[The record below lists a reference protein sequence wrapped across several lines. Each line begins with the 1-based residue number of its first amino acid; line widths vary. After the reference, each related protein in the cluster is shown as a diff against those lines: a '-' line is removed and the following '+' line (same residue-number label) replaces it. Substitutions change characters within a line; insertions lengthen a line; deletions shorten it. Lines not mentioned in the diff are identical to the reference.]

1 MQLPDD
7 FEEQNKLSPAIMTV
21 ITVAFVFV
29 AGVLALVFFLNRPA
43 GNRTEGSGE
52 SQSVFLENPILPE
65 PGKTAAAELAGVL
78 SGSTLSPEDLDFWD
92 KYPQKTGSEETEATP
107 NPTTEPQTDPS
118 RDGKHTLVV
127 NADGEEE
134 WVLISPYLPKHE
146 YDFTKLVCQSDRMK
160 YYSEGKQVSYVGA
173 DVSKLQDY
181 IDFSMVKQAGLDF
194 VMVRVGAR
202 GYSSGQLVMD
212 DYFKENVERAAQAG
226 LQVGV
231 YFFSQAVTPEEA
243 AEEADLV
250 LESIRDYKITYP
262 VAFYMD
268 EIAGDTARTD
278 RLTREEKTEIAK
290 TFLDKVQGAGY
301 LPMLCGD
308 KEWLIKQVDL
318 SKLSEYEIWLSQLK
332 AVPDYP
338 YKFSMWQYSVTGSVD
353 GIAGLTN
360 LNISFVDYSEK

>member
-7 FEEQNKLSPAIMTV
+7 FEEKNKLAPAVMNV
-21 ITVAFVFV
+21 IAVVTVFV
-29 AGVLALVFFLNRPA
+29 AGVLILMYFFNSLASNQSDSTGENRP
-43 GNRTEGSGE
+43 GLSEG
-52 SQSVFLENPILPE
+52 PILQE
-65 PGKTAAAELAGVL
+65 PGQTAAADLKGVI
-78 SGSTLSPEDLDFWD
+78 SGSTLSPDDLDFWD
-92 KYPQKTGSEETEATP
+92 KYPEKTESAETEAAPETSA
-107 NPTTEPQTDPS
+107 EPQADPS
-118 RDGKHTLVV
+118 KDGKHTLVV

-173 DVSKLQDY
+173 DISKFQDY
-181 IDFSMVKQAGLDF
+181 IDFSMAKQAGLNF

-212 DYFKENVERAAQAG
+212 DYFKDNVERALEAG

-250 LESIRDYKITYP
+250 LESIKDYRITYP

-268 EIAGDTARTD
+268 EIAGDTSRID

-290 TFLDKVQGAGY
+290 TFLSKIEGAGY
-301 LPMLCGD
+301 LPMLYGD

-318 SKLSEYEIWLSQLK
+318 SKLTGYEIWLSQFT

-353 GIAGLTN
+353 GIAGYTN

>member
-21 ITVAFVFV
+21 ITAAVIFV
-29 AGVLALVFFLNRPA
+29 AGVLILVCFLNKPV
-43 GNRTEGSGE
+43 GNRADGSGG
-52 SQSVFLENPILPE
+52 SQAGLLENPILQE
-65 PGKTAAAELAGVL
+65 SGQAAAADLAGVL
-78 SGSTLSPEDLDFWD
+78 SGSTLSPDDLDFWD
-92 KYPQKTGSEETEATP
+92 KYPEKTESAEPEATP
-107 NPTTEPQTDPS
+107 NPTEEPQTDPS
-118 RDGKHTLVV
+118 KDGKHTLVV

-134 WVLISPYLPKHE
+134 WVLISPYLPRHE

-160 YYSEGKQVSYVGA
+160 YYSEGKQVSYIGA
-173 DVSKLQDY
+173 DISKLQDY
-181 IDFSMVKQAGLDF
+181 VDFSLVKQAGLDF

-212 DYFKENVERAAQAG
+212 DYFNENVERALEAG

-243 AEEADLV
+243 EEEADLV
-250 LESIRDYKITYP
+250 LESIRDYRITYP

-290 TFLDKVQGAGY
+290 TFLSKVQEAGY

-318 SKLSEYEIWLSQLK
+318 SKLSEYEIWLSQLT

-353 GIAGLTN
+353 GIAGYTN